1 MVSKDLISIWIRNY
15 LSHPLRVGAILP
27 SGNSL
32 SQLMVAQIQISS
44 QGYVVELG
52 PGTGSFTKALVNQ
65 GIPEN
70 RLILIE
76 SSKEFV
82 SYLRLI
88 HPFATVIHGN
98 AEDMEYHVGSIGIRN
113 LEHVVSGIPL
123 VSCGEETR
131 ERICEGVLNLLN
143 PGGSFVQ
150 VTYFGFCPIPL
161 KIISKYKG
169 KRIFSGIAK
178 WNFPPAF
185 VWRIEKPV

>member
-1 MVSKDLISIWIRNY
+1 M
-15 LSHPLRVGAILP
+15 SHPLRVGAILP

-32 SQLMVAQIQISS
+32 SQLMVAQIQVSF

-52 PGTGSFTKALVNQ
+52 PGTGSITKALVNH

-82 SYLRLI
+82 SYLRRVY
-88 HPFATVIHGN
+88 PDATVIHGN
-98 AEDMEYHVGSIGIRN
+98 AAHLEYHIESIGIRT
-113 LEHVVSGIPL
+113 LEHVVSGIPF
-123 VSCGEETR
+123 VACGEETR
-131 ERICEGVLNLLN
+131 KRICEAVLNLLN

-161 KIISKYKG
+161 KIINKYKA
-169 KRIFSGIAK
+169 RRSLLGIAK

-185 VWRIEKPV
+185 VWRIEKPG